1 MTWVKLD
8 DGFPNN
14 PKIVGLSDHS
24 FRLYVSALCYS
35 GKYLTDGFIPQAVV
49 DQLGN
54 PDELLDNGLWEETLG
69 GIYVNNYT
77 EYQTPK
83 AEVEKKREANRNRV
97 MRYREKG
104 NGVSNGVSNA
114 FVMQPDNRGQIT
126 ESINNYTEDFEK
138 FWNSYPI
145 KIGKGSAF
153 KAWLKALKKADAETI
168 VTGALRY
175 AKDPNREAEFT
186 AHPSTWLNGE
196 RWLDSDLPEKR
207 ARIGSKPLLPSA
219 PAIPRFTPDDVPK
232 GVPAPKNIR
241 DIVRQMSDKSQ

>member
-69 GIYVNNYT
+69 GVYVNNYT

-83 AEVEKKREANRNRV
+83 AEVERKREISRNRV
-97 MRYREKG
+97 TRYREK
-104 NGVSNGVSNA
+104 NNATSNA
-114 FVMQPDNRGQIT
+114 LGNALVTHPEYRVQNT
-126 ESINNYTEDFEK
+126 ENINNYSEDFEK

-153 KAWLKALKKADAETI
+153 KAWLKALKKADVETI
-168 VTGALRY
+168 VEGAIKY

-186 AHPSTWLNGE
+186 AHPATWLNGE
-196 RWLDSDLPEKR
+196 RWLDSELPEKR
-207 ARIGSKPLLPSA
+207 ARMSSKPLLPNA
-219 PAIPRFTPDDVPK
+219 PVIPRFTADEAPK
-232 GVPAPKNIR
+232 GVPVPKNIR
-241 DIVRQMSDKSQ
+241 DIVRQMSDKS